1 MAFSLKRPGEK
12 TRHDDDGDTAPS
24 FSSSSTSS
32 TTNSQSSDKWFG
44 RQTPPP
50 LNGSGY
56 SEFLDWASGGALE
69 PSEQDRA
76 LAISVWSGKLKSGEH
91 DDEHVSGMRM

>member
-1 MAFSLKRPGEK
+1 MAFSLKRPGVK
-12 TRHDDDGDTAPS
+12 TRHDDGDAAAPS
-24 FSSSSTSS
+24 FSSASPI
-32 TTNSQSSDKWFG
+32 TNFQSSDKWFG

-50 LNGSGY
+50 LIGSGY